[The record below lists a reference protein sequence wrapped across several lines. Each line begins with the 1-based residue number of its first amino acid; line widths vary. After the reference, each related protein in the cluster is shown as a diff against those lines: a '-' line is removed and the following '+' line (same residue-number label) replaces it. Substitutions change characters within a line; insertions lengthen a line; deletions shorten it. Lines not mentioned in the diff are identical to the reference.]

1 MSAVLTDP
9 PLTFEAYMAWEA
21 DQPERHEFLGGE
33 VFAMT
38 GARATHNTIALNIAL
53 ALRDALR
60 GTPCRVFIAD
70 MKLHVAAANAS
81 FYPDVF
87 VSCDPR
93 DRTPDA
99 ELVQRHPQLVV
110 EVLSDST
117 AAFDRGQ
124 KFEAYRSLDSLT
136 AYLLVEQN
144 SPHADLFVRN
154 AEGLWVLNPVG
165 EGGSLTIAPLGV
177 VLPMAAVYE
186 GITFNAQASPAV
198 PDDLGR

>member
-1 MSAVLTDP
+1 MSAVLTEP

-21 DQPERHEFLGGE
+21 EQPERHEFFAGE

-38 GARATHNTIALNIAL
+38 GARATHNTIALNIAV
-53 ALRDALR
+53 ALRDVLR
-60 GTPCRVFIAD
+60 NTSCRVFISD
-70 MKLHVAAANAS
+70 MKLHVASADAS

-93 DRTPDA
+93 DRSPDA

-124 KFEAYRSLDSLT
+124 KFEAYRSLDSLA
-136 AYLLVEQN
+136 AYLLVEQHR
-144 SPHADLFVRN
+144 PHADLFVRN

-165 EGGSLTIAPLGV
+165 EGGTLTIPAIGV
-177 VLPMAAVYE
+177 ELPMAAVYE
-186 GITFNAQASPAV
+186 GVAFGVQAAA
-198 PDDLGR
+198 GA

>member
-1 MSAVLTDP
+1 MSAVLTEP

-21 DQPERHEFLGGE
+21 EQPERHEFFAGE

-38 GARATHNTIALNIAL
+38 GARATHNTIALNIAV
-53 ALRDALR
+53 ALRDVLR
-60 GTPCRVFIAD
+60 NTSCRVFISD
-70 MKLHVAAANAS
+70 MKLHVASADAS

-93 DRTPDA
+93 DRSPDA

-124 KFEAYRSLDSLT
+124 KFEAYRSLDSLA
-136 AYLLVEQN
+136 AYLLVEQHR
-144 SPHADLFVRN
+144 PHADLFVRN

-165 EGGSLTIAPLGV
+165 EGGTLTITSMGV
-177 VLPMAAVYE
+177 ELPMAAVYE
-186 GITFNAQASPAV
+186 GVAFGVQASA
-198 PDDLGR
+198 GA

>member
-1 MSAVLTDP
+1 MSAILTDP
-9 PLTFEAYMAWEA
+9 PLSFEAYLAWEA
-21 DQPERHEFLGGE
+21 QQAGRHEFVAGE

-38 GARATHNTIALNIAL
+38 GARATHNIIALNVAM
-53 ALRDALR
+53 ALREALR

-87 VSCDPR
+87 VSCDGR
-93 DRTPDA
+93 DRAADA

-124 KFEAYRSLDSLT
+124 KFEAYRSLDSLQ
-136 AYLLVEQN
+136 AYLLVEQDR
-144 SPHADLFVRN
+144 PHAELFLRN
-154 AEGLWVLNPVG
+154 SEGLWVLNPVG
-165 EGGSLTIAPLGV
+165 EGGSVNINPLGV
-177 VLPMAAVYE
+177 TVSMSALYDGVD
-186 GITFNAQASPAV
+186 FNTAIP
-198 PDDLGR
+198 

>member
-21 DQPERHEFLGGE
+21 EQPERHEFFAGE

-38 GARATHNTIALNIAL
+38 GARATHNTIAGNVFAL
-53 ALRDALR
+53 LKQDLR
-60 GTPCRVFIAD
+60 GTPCRVFFAD
-70 MKLHVAAANAS
+70 MKLHVASVNAS

-144 SPHADLFVRN
+144 RPHADLFVRN

-165 EGGSLTIAPLGV
+165 EGESATIAPLGV
-177 VLPMAAVYE
+177 VLPMEAIYE